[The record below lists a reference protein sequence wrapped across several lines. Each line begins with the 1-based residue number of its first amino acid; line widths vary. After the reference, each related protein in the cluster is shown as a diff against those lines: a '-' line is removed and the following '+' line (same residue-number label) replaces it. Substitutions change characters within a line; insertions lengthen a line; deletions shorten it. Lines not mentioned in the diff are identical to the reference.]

1 MAPRLERQTATRAR
15 PASRDDGG
23 DGSDRRGVHHP
34 LRPQVHQGAR
44 RDASPRRPATR
55 ATQPPL
61 TFFSP
66 PRALPLRRRSQ
77 GDFAA
82 PAAPD
87 DDDASAGSASER
99 AEANRSVASTRLV
112 DLLRK
117 TSHDPTLLKVPLRV
131 LRDEILTRYD
141 AGRAR
146 VRTSAASTTA
156 GRAADEDND
165 APPPPDDVA
174 ALFALFDGAHRVC
187 VTLASR
193 LTTGPYETV
202 DRALRLRLFLCVCG
216 ETWRDRPR
224 LRAEALRLCHAFA
237 REEDT
242 CEGLCSRVPPVPL
255 PASSATSASHASTPS
270 SGGSKSGA
278 YILVLVYGN
287 WYDIPY
293 GQLV

>member
-1 MAPRLERQTATRAR
+1 MTQLYSSWLRDYEAGTTDRRAR

-44 RDASPRRPATR
+44 RDASSRRPATR

-82 PAAPD
+82 PAP
-87 DDDASAGSASER
+87 DDDASTASET
-99 AEANRSVASTRLV
+99 NRSVASTRLV

-117 TSHDPTLLKVPLRV
+117 ASHDPVLLKVPPRV

-141 AGRAR
+141 ASPRGR
-146 VRTSAASTTA
+146 VRTGAASTS
-156 GRAADEDND
+156 RASTDDDDD
-165 APPPPDDVA
+165 APPPDDVA

-193 LTTGPYETV
+193 LTAGPYETV
-202 DRALRLRLFLCVCG
+202 DRALRLR
-216 ETWRDRPR
+216 
-224 LRAEALRLCHAFA
+224 
-237 REEDT
+237 
-242 CEGLCSRVPPVPL
+242 
-255 PASSATSASHASTPS
+255 
-270 SGGSKSGA
+270 
-278 YILVLVYGN
+278 
-287 WYDIPY
+287 
-293 GQLV
+293 

>member
-1 MAPRLERQTATRAR
+1 MAATDLTVEEYTIRFVRKYIKVRDATR
-15 PASRDDGG
+15 
-23 DGSDRRGVHHP
+23 HP
-34 LRPQVHQGAR
+34 VTPPPPPL
-44 RDASPRRPATR
+44 T
-55 ATQPPL
+55 PPL

-82 PAAPD
+82 PAPDD
-87 DDDASAGSASER
+87 DDDASAGSASDR

-117 TSHDPTLLKVPLRV
+117 ASHDPVLLKVPLRV

-141 AGRAR
+141 ASPRVR
-146 VRTSAASTTA
+146 VRTGAASTS
-156 GRAADEDND
+156 RASTDDDDD
-165 APPPPDDVA
+165 APPPDDVA

-193 LTTGPYETV
+193 LTAGPYETV

-278 YILVLVYGN
+278 YILVLVYVN
-287 WYDIPY
+287 WYDISY
-293 GQLV
+293 RQLV

>member
-1 MAPRLERQTATRAR
+1 MTTRLERQTAARAR

-66 PRALPLRRRSQ
+66 PRALLLRRRSQ

-87 DDDASAGSASER
+87 DDDASAVSASDR

-117 TSHDPTLLKVPLRV
+117 TSHDPVLLKVPPRV

-141 AGRAR
+141 AGRGR
-146 VRTSAASTTA
+146 VRTGAASTS
-156 GRAADEDND
+156 RASTDDDDD
-165 APPPPDDVA
+165 APPPDDVA

-193 LTTGPYETV
+193 LTAGPYETV

-287 WYDIPY
+287 WYDISY
-293 GQLV
+293 RQSV

>member
-1 MAPRLERQTATRAR
+1 MTTRLERQTAARAPR
-15 PASRDDGG
+15 LPRDDGG

-44 RDASPRRPATR
+44 RDASSRRPATR

-82 PAAPD
+82 PAPD
-87 DDDASAGSASER
+87 DDDASAVSASDR

-117 TSHDPTLLKVPLRV
+117 ASHDPVLLKVPPRV

-141 AGRAR
+141 ASPRGR
-146 VRTSAASTTA
+146 VRTGAASSSA
-156 GRAADEDND
+156 RPADDDD
-165 APPPPDDVA
+165 APPPDDVA

-193 LTTGPYETV
+193 LTAGPYETV

-270 SGGSKSGA
+270 SGGSKSGE

-287 WYDIPY
+287 WYDVPY
-293 GQLV
+293 RQLV

>member
-1 MAPRLERQTATRAR
+1 MYKRQ
-15 PASRDDGG
+15 
-23 DGSDRRGVHHP
+23 
-34 LRPQVHQGAR
+34 
-44 RDASPRRPATR
+44 
-55 ATQPPL
+55 
-61 TFFSP
+61 
-66 PRALPLRRRSQ
+66 
-77 GDFAA
+77 
-82 PAAPD
+82 APD

-117 TSHDPTLLKVPLRV
+117 TSHDPVLLKVPLRV

-141 AGRAR
+141 AGRVR
-146 VRTSAASTTA
+146 VRTGAASTA
-156 GRAADEDND
+156 GRADDDDDD
-165 APPPPDDVA
+165 APPPDDVA

-193 LTTGPYETV
+193 LTAGPYETV

-287 WYDIPY
+287 WYDVPY
-293 GQLV
+293 GQFL